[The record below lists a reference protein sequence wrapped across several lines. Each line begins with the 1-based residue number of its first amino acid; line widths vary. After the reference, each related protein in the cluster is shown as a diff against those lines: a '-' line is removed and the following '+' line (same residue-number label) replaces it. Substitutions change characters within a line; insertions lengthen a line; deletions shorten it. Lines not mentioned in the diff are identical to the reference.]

1 TLGQPVSG
9 TFLVDGQLHFGAG
22 GDGVEEADALNKTA
36 IARIAAVG
44 HDQVVEG
51 ALLCAATG
59 ETDGYHVNFVPV
71 VGAAKNRCNAG
82 HRPERPRILRNIP
95 AIANGFC
102 WNGRSPGKAHAPRQ
116 SLWPLRA
123 CARSMI
129 RQANHQNFGIPP
141 PGNMPPMPRISLDM
155 PPLAVNFF
163 IIFSICWNCFSAA
176 PWALP
181 ICARLMPP
189 MDGNLSIRPPR
200 PPMPFICCSWS
211 RKSSRSKPLPFL
223 SFLVSFSA
231 FSRSMVCSACSIRLS
246 TSP

>member
-163 IIFSICWNCFSAA
+163 IIFCICLCCLIRRPMSWTWVPEPMAIRSEEHTSELQSRENIVC
-176 PWALP
+176 
-181 ICARLMPP
+181 RLLLEKK
-189 MDGNLSIRPPR
+189 NKIK
-200 PPMPFICCSWS
+200 I
-211 RKSSRSKPLPFL
+211 KNN
-223 SFLVSFSA
+223 V
-231 FSRSMVCSACSIRLS
+231 
-246 TSP
+246 